1 MTLLKYLIAIAD
13 GCADQPILSGQTPLQ
28 YAHTPCLNRLAAH
41 SQVGRTNLIPSG
53 CPVGSQTALLT
64 LLGAPVSTCHGGR
77 AALEAHAL
85 GVPLDADTTV
95 LRCNLVTLDDD
106 RLIAHDGSGVTQTEA
121 DALLLTLQQQL
132 GDALHTF
139 HIGHTYRA
147 LLLRRGFDHPGGAA
161 PDTLLGAHLCQHL
174 PDDADLQRLFFAARD
189 ILTAHPVNQA
199 RQTQGLPPVNGVWF
213 WGGGHLPTLPDFTAQ
228 TGLHGGAVGG
238 VALVQGI
245 ARASGLHWLDVAH
258 ADGSLYTNWEGKA
271 FAAFDALTRGGLDFV
286 LLHVEA
292 PDEAGHSGNL
302 PHKVASIEYF
312 DQRFLAPLT
321 SWLDETQTDYRLLVL
336 SDHPTPLA
344 LRRHT
349 TDPVPWLLYDSRHTA
364 QTNCCYD
371 EAHTAGCPVLP
382 GRQLLNLL
390 LERKLTP

>member
-1 MTLLKYLIAIAD
+1 MKYLIAIAD

-41 SQVGRTNLIPSG
+41 GRVGRTNLIPSG
-53 CPVGSQTALLT
+53 CPAGSQTALLT
-64 LLGAPVSTCHGGR
+64 LLGAPVSACHGGR

-95 LRCNLVTLDDD
+95 LRCNLVTLADDD

-121 DALLLTLQQQL
+121 DALSLTLQQQL

-199 RQTQGLPPVNGVWF
+199 RQAQGLPPVNGVWF
-213 WGGGHLPTLPDFTAQ
+213 WGGGHLPTLPDFTTQ

-286 LLHVEA
+286 LLHAEA

-312 DQRFLAPLT
+312 DQLFLAPLT

-349 TDPVPWLLYDSRHTA
+349 ADPVPWLLYDSRHTA

-371 EAHTAGCPVLP
+371 EAHTAACPVLP
-382 GRQLLNLL
+382 GSQLLNLL